1 MVDQPV
7 CRRHRHRLIHEDA
20 APGAERMVARDDQAP
35 SFVPV
40 RAGLPLTPGIYTQ
53 KVIATVRA
61 ERRLDI

>member
-1 MVDQPV
+1 MMPKPDSCDESGSSVQP
-7 CRRHRHRLIHEDA
+7 LQQTSSA
-20 APGAERMVARDDQAP
+20 Q
-35 SFVPV
+35 